1 MAIKPKPAPR
11 AYALRFD
18 LGEGRLVTFPP
29 VGLDLAMAVLRLD
42 PEEAQAEPFAA
53 YVERL
58 HAQATLLFGVE
69 REHLLKELAPF
80 QVAEIVSALLFA
92 AAGMDESM
100 FALWRLSQPQNLAR
114 QSALEMLGRL
124 ESLSIEL
131 AAELSKMPDE
141 IGARPLADC
150 VALQEQLY
158 KARKEESEFQAA
170 IHGAGRQ

>member
-1 MAIKPKPAPR
+1 M
-11 AYALRFD
+11 
-18 LGEGRLVTFPP
+18 EC
-29 VGLDLAMAVLRLD
+29 LRLD
-42 PEEAQAEPFAA
+42 PEEGQAEPFAA

-58 HAQATLLFGVE
+58 HGQGTLLFGPE

-100 FALWRLSQPQNLAR
+100 FALWRLSQPQNVAR
-114 QSALEMLGRL
+114 QSTLEMLGRL

-131 AAELSKMPDE
+131 AAELSKLPSE
-141 IGARPLADC
+141 IGATPLADC

-158 KARKEESEFQAA
+158 KARKEVADFQIAV
-170 IHGAGRQ
+170 HGATRQ